1 MGGVKS
7 VYTYKH
13 CESAKA
19 ATDGRLEGVGR
30 QQIRVST
37 LPPKKKKEKERK
49 LRLLFYL
56 DLVVEVAQLLAQ
68 FSVAR
73 LAFAVLA
80 GALVFLV
87 AAPAVLARQLRFH
100 RRAHAALLDRTL

>member
-30 QQIRVST
+30 QQIQVST
-37 LPPKKKKEKERK
+37 LPPSKKEKERK
-49 LRLLFYL
+49 LLLLFYL

>member
-1 MGGVKS
+1 M
-7 VYTYKH
+7 
-13 CESAKA
+13 
-19 ATDGRLEGVGR
+19 L
-30 QQIRVST
+30 
-37 LPPKKKKEKERK
+37 
-49 LRLLFYL
+49 LLFYL

-87 AAPAVLARQLRFH
+87 AAPAVLARQLRYY